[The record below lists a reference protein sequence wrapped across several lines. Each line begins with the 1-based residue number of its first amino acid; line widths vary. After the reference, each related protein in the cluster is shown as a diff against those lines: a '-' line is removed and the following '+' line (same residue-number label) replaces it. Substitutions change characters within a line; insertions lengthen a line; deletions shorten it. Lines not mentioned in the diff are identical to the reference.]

1 MRIDLTPWRASRQF
15 RLLCSAGTVFYV
27 GQMMT
32 YAAVPYQV
40 RLLTGSNAAVGA
52 IAALEVLPIIVFG
65 LWGGALAD
73 HLDRRKLLVR
83 TGAGQVVL
91 TLMLVVNASV
101 RNPQVWVL
109 FAAAPLAVVLSS
121 LQRPSREALIP
132 RVVERGQLAAAVSLS
147 SLGMQVGQLLGPTI
161 GGVLAVTAGVRW
173 AFAVD
178 LVGLAV
184 ATWLFSRLDPHP
196 PDAGGERASV
206 ASIVAGLRYAL
217 GRKDLLGTY
226 VIDLAA
232 MTLAYPLALYPA
244 LALDVF
250 PQRGTLGLL
259 YAAETVGTMGATL
272 TSGWTGH
279 VRRRG
284 RVVVLAAVGWG
295 AAVGLAGM
303 MPSLWLALLCFAGGG
318 VADQISGL
326 FRGIIWH
333 ETIPDAF
340 RGRLAGVEMLS
351 YSLGPMLGQLRG
363 GLMADAVGVRP
374 TLWIG
379 GVACVLGVV
388 VVALLLPAF
397 WRYRSDAPVA
407 AVAVAQA

>member
-1 MRIDLTPWRASRQF
+1 MRIDLTPWRASREY
-15 RLLCSAGTVFYV
+15 RLLCSAGTVFSI

-40 RLLTGSNAAVGA
+40 RVLTGSNAAVGA

-147 SLGMQVGQLLGPTI
+147 SLGMQVGQLLGPAI

-173 AFAVD
+173 AFTVD
-178 LVGLAV
+178 LVGLAA

-196 PDAGGERASV
+196 PEAGGPRASV
-206 ASIVAGLRYAL
+206 ASIVDGLRYAL

-250 PQRGTLGLL
+250 PQKGTLGLL
-259 YAAETVGTMGATL
+259 YAAETVGTLAATL

-295 AAVGLAGM
+295 AAVGLAGV
-303 MPSLWLALLCFAGGG
+303 MPSVWLALVCFAAGG
-318 VADQISGL
+318 VADQLSGL

-333 ETIPDAF
+333 ETIPDAY

-363 GLMADAVGVRP
+363 GLMADAVGARP
-374 TLWIG
+374 TLFIG
-379 GVACVLGVV
+379 GVACVLGVI

-397 WRYRSDAPVA
+397 WRDRSDDPAPALV
-407 AVAVAQA
+407 VG

>member
-1 MRIDLTPWRASRQF
+1 MSHWPEQELKPTRSDRSIPPRSSQ
-15 RLLCSAGTVFYV
+15 SAT
-27 GQMMT
+27 
-32 YAAVPYQV
+32 A
-40 RLLTGSNAAVGA
+40 
-52 IAALEVLPIIVFG
+52 

-226 VIDLAA
+226 VIDI
-232 MTLAYPLALYPA
+232 TLSGYK
-244 LALDVF
+244 
-250 PQRGTLGLL
+250 
-259 YAAETVGTMGATL
+259 TV
-272 TSGWTGH
+272 H
-279 VRRRG
+279 
-284 RVVVLAAVGWG
+284 RVVNVDK
-295 AAVGLAGM
+295 
-303 MPSLWLALLCFAGGG
+303 GGK
-318 VADQISGL
+318 VAMD
-326 FRGIIWH
+326 
-333 ETIPDAF
+333 ETLE
-340 RGRLAGVEMLS
+340 RE
-351 YSLGPMLGQLRG
+351 
-363 GLMADAVGVRP
+363 
-374 TLWIG
+374 
-379 GVACVLGVV
+379 
-388 VVALLLPAF
+388 
-397 WRYRSDAPVA
+397 
-407 AVAVAQA
+407 